1 MSIQSDIEM
10 LSIEALEY
18 YAKKH
23 QISEDDA
30 FNIFY
35 KHQVFE
41 KILVQ
46 HETLHQLDIHD
57 TFQYVEDIIEEDT
70 PTLVLFHGSNIA
82 FDKIDLNK
90 SHNRRDF
97 GRGFYCTVLEQ
108 QANEWAN
115 RLYLRT
121 HTGGK
126 YVYRYIFQQSEELKN
141 QNIFCH
147 LGQGMVGV
155 CQTQPYCRRY
165 PASL

>member
-82 FDKIDLNK
+82 FDKSI
-90 SHNRRDF
+90 
-97 GRGFYCTVLEQ
+97 
-108 QANEWAN
+108 
-115 RLYLRT
+115 
-121 HTGGK
+121 
-126 YVYRYIFQQSEELKN
+126 
-141 QNIFCH
+141 
-147 LGQGMVGV
+147 
-155 CQTQPYCRRY
+155 
-165 PASL
+165 

>member
-46 HETLHQLDIHD
+46 HEI
-57 TFQYVEDIIEEDT
+57 
-70 PTLVLFHGSNIA
+70 
-82 FDKIDLNK
+82 K
-90 SHNRRDF
+90 S
-97 GRGFYCTVLEQ
+97 
-108 QANEWAN
+108 
-115 RLYLRT
+115 
-121 HTGGK
+121 
-126 YVYRYIFQQSEELKN
+126 I
-141 QNIFCH
+141 
-147 LGQGMVGV
+147 
-155 CQTQPYCRRY
+155 
-165 PASL
+165 

>member
-23 QISEDDA
+23 QLSEDDA

-82 FDKIDLNK
+82 FDKNRFEQITI
-90 SHNRRDF
+90 NRRDF
-97 GRGFYCTVLEQ
+97 WSWIL
-108 QANEWAN
+108 
-115 RLYLRT
+115 LHSSRT
-121 HTGGK
+121 AGK
-126 YVYRYIFQQSEELKN
+126 
-141 QNIFCH
+141 
-147 LGQGMVGV
+147 
-155 CQTQPYCRRY
+155 
-165 PASL
+165 